1 MKTVMLVEDEE
12 LILMGIKSIVDWDRL
27 GLELVHMA
35 HDGLEALKLWEER
48 PVDIIVSDIDMPGM
62 NGLELLKEI
71 RKQDDR
77 VRCIILTG
85 YDRFEYAQK
94 AISLDIEN
102 YILKPIDEEELEK
115 QLILATK
122 KLEELEKQKIMYI
135 DEKTDW
141 MQFLSGRTKEEEY
154 AYYQE
159 TLKLPEKKGTYR
171 AAVMKW
177 TTESVKEKRITDM
190 ILAVHGERQELRMV
204 LLLPDCL
211 LLLLEDSENS
221 GEVRE
226 YFQNIQDEIESR
238 FDILT
243 FISISP
249 VFRDYRKLPDSYR
262 EAMKLQKYLLVDGY
276 GSCVDEEHIQDRKS
290 EDIVIDREL
299 LQKMILKKEN
309 EGVFGYIEDLFINNL
324 KRGVSVESLY
334 QMAVHIAMF
343 LQEIKKEYKL
353 ENTGK
358 LHDLPDL
365 LDTIYQA
372 DDIFGIKALFI
383 SEVNGIIQCLH
394 EEKIQYTPVVRQI
407 MEEVDK
413 NYQEDMNLKTLAYKY
428 HMNAS
433 YLGQIFQ
440 KEVGCSFTQYLSG
453 KKIEMAKELILTTN
467 MKIND
472 IAKEVGYPD
481 TSYFYRKFK
490 QRYGVAPASLREMKK
505 Y

>member
-1 MKTVMLVEDEE
+1 MKTVMIVEDEE
-12 LILMGIKSIVDWDRL
+12 LILMGIKSIVDWERL
-27 GLELVHMA
+27 GLEVVHTA
-35 HDGLEALKLWEER
+35 YDGLEALKKWEEQ
-48 PVDIIVSDIDMPGM
+48 PVDIIISDIDMPGM
-62 NGLELLKEI
+62 TGLELLEEI
-71 RKQDDR
+71 RKRDEN
-77 VRCIILTG
+77 VRFIILTG
-85 YDRFEYAQK
+85 YDKFEYAQK
-94 AISLDIEN
+94 AIRLEVEN
-102 YILKPIDEEELEK
+102 YILKPINEEELEQ
-115 QLILATK
+115 QLILAK
-122 KLEELEKQKIMYI
+122 ERLDELEKKKILYI

-141 MQFLSGRTKEEEY
+141 MQFLSGKTQEEEY
-154 AYYQE
+154 DYYRE
-159 TLKLPEKKGTYR
+159 NLNLPKEKGIYR

-177 TTESVKEKRITDM
+177 STESVKEKRITDM
-190 ILAVHGERQELRMV
+190 LMAIHSERTPLRMV
-204 LLLPDCL
+204 LLLPDCML
-211 LLLLEDSENS
+211 LLLKDLQEA
-221 GEVRE
+221 GEVKE
-226 YFQNIQDEIESR
+226 YFQNLQDEIESR

-243 FISISP
+243 FISIGP
-249 VFRDYRKLPDSYR
+249 VFRDYRKLPASYR
-262 EAMKLQKYLLVDGY
+262 EAMKLQKYLLIDGY
-276 GSCVDEEHIQDRKS
+276 GSCVDEEHIRDRKS

-309 EGVFGYIEDLFINNL
+309 EGTIGYLEDLFINNL
-324 KRGVSVESLY
+324 KSGVSVDSLY

-353 ENTGK
+353 ENVEK
-358 LHDLPDL
+358 LHDLPEL
-365 LDTIYQA
+365 LETIYQA

-394 EEKIQYTPVVRQI
+394 EDTIQYTPVVRQI

-453 KKIEMAKELILTTN
+453 KKIEKAKELILTTN

-472 IAKEVGYPD
+472 IAKKVGYPD